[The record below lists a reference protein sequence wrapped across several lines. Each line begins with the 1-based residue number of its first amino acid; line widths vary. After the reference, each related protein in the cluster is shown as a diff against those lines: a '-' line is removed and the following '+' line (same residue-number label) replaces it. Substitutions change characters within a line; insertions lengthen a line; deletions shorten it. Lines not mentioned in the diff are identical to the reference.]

1 MALNRYRNVNKKEI
15 EDAKRFVLSSTKDK
29 SKVASWVK
37 RYADHLTV
45 KDGKLLLDGRQVIG
59 NDERD
64 DLMRELVYKKN
75 SDIAPSRD
83 AGYYKVKKRYANV
96 SRRNWM
102 DFLKKQR
109 VIRMTDNAP
118 PKQKHGGRKL
128 NKKGELECDLF
139 YIGKD
144 DLPKSLQSGTAEQ
157 TYALNVVDRLTS
169 YCKVYFLGGTR
180 TAKKVR
186 PFLVKAVAFFAKLL
200 NVEKKDMHMYHD
212 GGGEFSDKN
221 MDSLG
226 VPHTQLEVG
235 PKVEQ
240 KNSHVQRV
248 FHRLKNSKRISSI
261 TDGLAQAEKIVN
273 GSYNRIMK
281 MSAEE
286 AVKKYN
292 DPEET
297 KKLIL
302 KYNDQREKADLDRRA
317 DLSIG
322 DYVRI
327 VVKSTK
333 ESEFYKAYRGKT
345 YTREGYPVNPKNKHL
360 YKGRSVTKEAYEVTE
375 SKGKNPKRY
384 KVDGMWF
391 TRDRLSE
398 PLPTKQD
405 KDGKKKLDY
414 PDKKTEELLEGR
426 AAVDQGDEK
435 GMTALMWA
443 SHKGHLGVARALLA
457 AGARADL
464 ADAHG
469 QRRPLLSE
477 DEVNNLCIPRGTLTE
492 EERRIINGHMDITL
506 EMLESL
512 PFPRKLRRVPEYAG
526 GHHERMDGRGFPR
539 GLTREQMSVPARI
552 MAIADVFEALTSRE
566 RPYKAP
572 LKLSEALGIM
582 QRMRDNQHLD
592 PDLYRLFLDAGVWRD
607 YARTALD
614 PEQLDVDDPS
624 PYY

>member
-1 MALNRYRNVNKKEI
+1 MTDEDKPDFMALNRYRNGNKKEI
-15 EDAKRFVLSSTKDK
+15 DEAKRFVLSSTKDK

-45 KDGKLLLDGRQVIG
+45 KDGKLLLDGKQVIG

-64 DLMRELVYKKN
+64 DLMRTLVYKKN

-169 YCKVYFLGGTR
+169 YCKVYFIGGTR

-186 PFLVKAVAFFAKLL
+186 PFLVKSVKFFAKLL

-226 VPHTQLEVG
+226 VPHTQLDVG

-286 AVKKYN
+286 AVDKYN

-302 KYNDQREKADLDRRA
+302 KYNDQRAKADLDRRA

-345 YTREGYPVNPKNKHL
+345 YTREGYPVNPENKHL
-360 YKGRSVTKEAYEVTE
+360 YKGRSVTKEAYEVKE

-384 KVDGMWF
+384 KVDGKWF

-405 KDGKKKLDY
+405 KDGKKTLDY
-414 PDKKTEELLEGR
+414 PDKKTEELLSKRKDRHKALPNDPVDTIDTDDDDETDDAEENKEEEKQAEVP
-426 AAVDQGDEK
+426 AAKPKKKWKKKKASVTGTK
-435 GMTALMWA
+435 TAPHFKDHIA
-443 SHKGHLGVARALLA
+443 ARQVVNAVVARIKTGKITNKLKDFVQQLIEFYSWHATYGVKMLVT
-457 AGARADL
+457 DK
-464 ADAHG
+464 DK
-469 QRRPLLSE
+469 Q
-477 DEVNNLCIPRGTLTE
+477 TLKHLKA
-492 EERRIINGHMDITL
+492 I
-506 EMLESL
+506 
-512 PFPRKLRRVPEYAG
+512 RKE
-526 GHHERMDGRGFPR
+526 
-539 GLTREQMSVPARI
+539 I
-552 MAIADVFEALTSRE
+552 
-566 RPYKAP
+566 K
-572 LKLSEALGIM
+572 
-582 QRMRDNQHLD
+582 NQ
-592 PDLYRLFLDAGVWRD
+592 
-607 YARTALD
+607 
-614 PEQLDVDDPS
+614 
-624 PYY
+624 